1 MKKFLFET
9 VLFLLI
15 AVIID
20 IACGQICSYFV
31 NHAKGGDNGRNNY
44 ICNKVE
50 EDILVFGSSRAIHH
64 YNPII
69 LADSLG
75 MSCYNCGQ
83 DGNGIILNYGRM
95 QLIWQRYRPKVV
107 VYDVIPGF
115 DLLSGEDNHKYLGW
129 LKAYYDK
136 PGIPEIF
143 QSVDATEKYKM
154 RSQMY
159 RYNSKFLQIIADF
172 IHPMQSDGI
181 KGFRPLEGEMDT
193 MMVSTSNKKEKI
205 VYQFDSLKISY
216 FNKMLDEAGNTRF
229 VFVVSPSWE
238 PINHAS
244 LKPIIDICHKRG
256 IPFMDFS
263 NSPKYIHQRKYF
275 KDGSHLNAVGAD
287 EFTRDLV
294 KSLKRF
300 GIRR

>member
-1 MKKFLFET
+1 MKKFLSGT

-15 AVIID
+15 AVILD
-20 IACGQICSYFV
+20 IACGQMCSYLV

-64 YNPII
+64 YNPVI

-95 QLIWQRYRPKVV
+95 QLIWQRYRPKIVI
-107 VYDVIPGF
+107 YDVIPGF

-129 LKAYYDK
+129 LKAYYDM

-154 RSQMY
+154 LSRMY
-159 RYNSKFLQIIADF
+159 RYNSKFLQIIADY

-193 MMVSTSNKKEKI
+193 MMVAPQIRKKRLCINLIRLKSAISTRCLTKPATRGL
-205 VYQFDSLKISY
+205 SL
-216 FNKMLDEAGNTRF
+216 
-229 VFVVSPSWE
+229 W
-238 PINHAS
+238 
-244 LKPIIDICHKRG
+244 
-256 IPFMDFS
+256 
-263 NSPKYIHQRKYF
+263 
-275 KDGSHLNAVGAD
+275 SHPV
-287 EFTRDLV
+287 
-294 KSLKRF
+294 
-300 GIRR
+300 GIRLTMRRSNQL